1 MNKHIQ
7 KGKVLF
13 QKLIKIL
20 VRFWVSIKFI
30 LLRQFNKN
38 IYTRILF
45 TNVLC
50 FVICLTALITIFDF
64 TVTQVTYN
72 QLQQQSL
79 RKVKR
84 VNFALLE
91 QGNLEWLVPTTG
103 EDNKSLDNQQ
113 ELLVFLADAFDA
125 KISIFNKEGTI
136 VSTSAKQEVVAGSQ
150 VDKKFIKIIS
160 TGETITTKIIDNET
174 GDPVFI
180 AAIPMGDS
188 IDSIDTIKNGIL
200 LEIKPS
206 NLDPTINK
214 MRLYLIVGGMFI
226 LIIVIFISVYQA
238 MFISKPISRL
248 ATSIAEL
255 DSGNY
260 FIQGDDVPLDEVKI
274 LTVQLNKLTEK
285 MQKIQ
290 EQNQKVE
297 EERTQLF
304 AEISHELRTPLT
316 AVQGF
321 VEAILD
327 GIVEDKDL
335 LDRYLE
341 IIYTQTLHINR
352 LIDDIL
358 QLSRLESETI
368 ILEKIPLDLVSIVQ
382 SIIMSM
388 KPIAQ
393 AKNISILFE
402 KNIEQAIIMGDID
415 RVEQVIRNLL
425 KNAVNATEDGEITF
439 KIEIPENEVIL
450 TIQDNGIG
458 ISNAELPLIWN
469 RFYRSKKHRSNVKQ
483 QEGTGLG
490 LVIVKQLVQLH
501 NGTIEVESQLGN
513 GTIFYVHFPSLK
525 QV

>member
-7 KGKVLF
+7 QGKVLF
-13 QKLIKIL
+13 QRLIKTL
-20 VRFWVSIKFI
+20 VRFWISIKC
-30 LLRQFNKN
+30 LLLKQFNKN

-50 FVICLTALITIFDF
+50 FVICLTALLAVFDF

-79 RKVKR
+79 RTVKR

-91 QGNLEWLVPTTG
+91 QDNLEWLVPPT
-103 EDNKSLDNQQ
+103 DKDKKSLDNQQ
-113 ELLVFLADAFDA
+113 ELLIFLADAFDA
-125 KISIFNKEGTI
+125 KISIFNMEGTI
-136 VSTSAKQEVVAGSQ
+136 VSTSAKQEVVAGDQ

-160 TGETITTKIIDNET
+160 TGETITTKIIDQET

-180 AAIPMGDS
+180 AAIPMG
-188 IDSIDTIKNGIL
+188 DSIDTIKNGIL

-214 MRLYLIVGGMFI
+214 MRSYLILGGMVI
-226 LIIVIFISVYQA
+226 LLIVIFISVYQA
-238 MFISKPISRL
+238 MFISRPISRL

-255 DSGNY
+255 DSDNY
-260 FIQGDDVPLDEVKI
+260 FIQGDDVPLDEIKI

-358 QLSRLESETI
+358 QLSRLESNTI

-382 SIIMSM
+382 NIIISM

-425 KNAVNATEDGEITF
+425 RNAINATEDGEITF
-439 KIEIPENEVIL
+439 KIDIPQNEVIL

-469 RFYRSKKHRSNVKQ
+469 RFYRSKKQRSNVKQ

-501 NGTIEVESQLGN
+501 NGKIDVESQLGN
-513 GTIFYVHFPSLK
+513 GTIFYLNFPSLK